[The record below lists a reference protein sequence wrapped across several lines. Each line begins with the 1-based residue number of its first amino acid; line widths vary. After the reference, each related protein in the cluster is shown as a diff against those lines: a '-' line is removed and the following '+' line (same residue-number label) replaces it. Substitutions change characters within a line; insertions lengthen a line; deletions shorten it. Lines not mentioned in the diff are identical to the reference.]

1 MQFSF
6 VDIYLYSCIYSAD
19 MQTDTG
25 DTAVDNTDKVP
36 TLRLQSNEPPLG
48 TKVLIS
54 MKCLK

>member
-1 MQFSF
+1 
-6 VDIYLYSCIYSAD
+6 